1 MTPGQPKVYTID
13 AGQSFVD
20 ALAKGLVDRYGRDP
34 LALSSVTILLPN
46 RRASRS
52 LREAFLRIYGHKPL
66 LLPTMRAVGDVDE
79 GEIEFLGAGLGLDLS
94 SILPPISAL
103 RRQVLLTKL
112 VERRPLPDA
121 AGKGLAP
128 AQAWRLAGELARLID
143 QVDTAGLSFKNLRDL
158 APDSLAAHWNETLEF
173 LQIVTQHW
181 PGILKAEEAQDP
193 AAYRNQTLREVAKIF
208 EAISHDGPLGGP
220 VIAAG
225 STGSIPATAHLL
237 RVIARLPKGCVV
249 LPALDVDMDD
259 DIWSVL
265 GETHPQSS
273 MKRLLDIIG
282 VSRHQVEGWNSTT
295 SEGMMTSH
303 RNRLVGSALLPASAT
318 EHWRDVG
325 LCDHSDDVLFEGLR
339 AIVAPSRREE
349 AGAIAVIMREA
360 LETSGKT
367 AALVTPD
374 RQLALYVRAALLTWG
389 ITIDDSGGDKA
400 INSLPGRLLGLI
412 ASTASDSFGP
422 LSFLSLMQHPLV
434 SAGQSREEFQS
445 VVRRLDREVLRGV
458 RPAGGLVGIRA
469 KTRDYLKEQSKK
481 NPASKSGNNSF
492 LKRVEQIIMLLQPLE
507 KLLSQP
513 ANVDAVLRAHIDI
526 AEKLCADGEVLGAD
540 RLWRGDTGAALS
552 EHLTSLIEQGGELM
566 VPSAESYSAFF
577 AEMMATVTV
586 RSNWNQHPRL
596 AIWGPLEARLQR
608 ADLMIL
614 GGLNEG
620 VWPGEPATDPWMSRD
635 MRKQF
640 GLPSHDQRIGQ
651 SAHDFMLGINAPE
664 VVVSRSEKTDG
675 TPTVP
680 SRWWF
685 RIEAVAGRNIP
696 RADHY
701 LIWAA
706 QLHAPTNVKPVSPPA
721 PKPPVAARPTQLSV
735 TQIQEWM
742 RDPYALYAKKILG
755 LSRLDP
761 LDDAPNAAQKGTLL
775 HEALEVF
782 MASDGAKFGE
792 EGLKRLVAVGR
803 EVFAPV
809 ISQPAVYA
817 FWWPRFERIAKWF
830 VENEEIR
837 QERFDPILIEGW
849 ARQASQVDS
858 SVPEFT
864 LIAKADRIDRNRVTG
879 KLEVID
885 YKTGETPTSKQV
897 EAGYAPQLP
906 LEGWLASLGA
916 FEGLDATEAEDLV
929 FWKLSGGEPV
939 HEVKTPIKNVPA
951 SIEQAAAGLRKLV
964 ITFASPDTAYLSN
977 PRPEVAGYGDY
988 DHLARVKEWRNLV
1001 DPLNEEITVGEP
1013 EPSS

>member
-1 MTPGQPKVYTID
+1 MTLVQPKVYTID

-20 ALAKGLVDRYGRDP
+20 ALAKGLINKYGRDP
-34 LALSSVTILLPN
+34 LSLSSVTILLPN

-52 LREAFLRIYGHKPL
+52 LREAFLRLYGHKPL

-94 SILPPISAL
+94 SMLPPISAL
-103 RRQVLLTKL
+103 RRQVLLTQL

-143 QVDTAGLSFKNLRDL
+143 QVDTAGLSFKALKDL

-173 LQIVTQHW
+173 LQIVTRHW
-181 PGILKAEEAQDP
+181 PRILKAEEAQDP
-193 AAYRNQTLREVAKIF
+193 AAYRNQTLREVARIF
-208 EAISHDGPLGGP
+208 EATSHSGSPSGP
-220 VIAAG
+220 VVAAG

-237 RVIARLPKGCVV
+237 RVIARLPKGCVI

-259 DIWSVL
+259 DIWATL

-273 MKRLLDIIG
+273 MKRLLDVIG
-282 VSRHQVEGWNSTT
+282 VSRHQVENWSSAP
-295 SEGMMTSH
+295 SEETEAYH
-303 RNRLVGSALLPASAT
+303 RSRLISNALLPASAT

-325 LCDHSDDVLFEGLR
+325 LRDYSDDALFEGLR

-349 AGAIAVIMREA
+349 AGAIAVILREA
-360 LETSGKT
+360 LETPGKT
-367 AALVTPD
+367 ASLVTPD
-374 RQLALYVRAALLTWG
+374 RQLALYVRAVLLNWG

-412 ASTASDSFGP
+412 ASAVSDSFGP

-434 SAGQSREEFQS
+434 SAGLHREEFQS
-445 VVRRLDREVLRGV
+445 VARRLDREILRGV
-458 RPAGGLVGIRA
+458 RPAGGLAGIAA
-469 KTRDYLKEQSKK
+469 KTRDYLKAQTK
-481 NPASKSGNNSF
+481 NNSAAKGENSGF
-492 LKRVEQIIMLLQPLE
+492 LKRVERIIALLMPLE
-507 KLLSQP
+507 TLLSQP
-513 ANVDAVLRAHIDI
+513 VNVDDVLRAHIDI
-526 AEKLCADGEVLGAD
+526 AEKLCVDDEISGAD
-540 RLWRGDTGAALS
+540 RLWRGDAGAALS
-552 EHLTSLIEQGGELM
+552 DHLTGLIEQGGELM

-620 VWPGEPATDPWMSRD
+620 VWPGEPTTDPWMSRD

-664 VVVSRSEKTDG
+664 VVVTRSEKTDG

-696 RADHY
+696 WADHY
-701 LIWAA
+701 LHWAA
-706 QLHAPTNVKPVSPPA
+706 QLHAPTVVEPVSPPT

-761 LDDAPNAAQKGTLL
+761 LDDTPNAAQKGTLL

-782 MASDGAKFGE
+782 MATDGAKFGE

-830 VENEEIR
+830 VENEETR
-837 QERFDPILIEGW
+837 QERFDPVLIEGW
-849 ARQASQVDS
+849 ARQASQFDP

-864 LIAKADRIDRNRVTG
+864 LIAKADRIDRNRETG
-879 KLEVID
+879 KLEIID

-906 LEGWLASLGA
+906 LEGWLAKLGA
-916 FEGLDATEAEDLV
+916 FEGLEAAEAESLV

-939 HEVKTPIKNVPA
+939 HEVKAPIKNVPA
-951 SIEQAAAGLRKLV
+951 SIEEAAAGLRKLV
-964 ITFASPDTAYLSN
+964 AIFANPDTAYLSN

-1001 DPLNEEITVGEP
+1001 DPLNEELVIGKP